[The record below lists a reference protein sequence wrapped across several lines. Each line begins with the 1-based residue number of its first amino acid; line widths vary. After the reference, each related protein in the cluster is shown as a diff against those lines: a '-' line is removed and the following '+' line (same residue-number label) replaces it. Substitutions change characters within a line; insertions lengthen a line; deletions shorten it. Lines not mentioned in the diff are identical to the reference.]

1 MRPNT
6 RVSLRRYVV
15 FRMEVQ
21 AYLSR
26 RIKQMIL
33 VTHACKPLQ
42 FNAKGLPRRGI
53 IIEDYSDE
61 IEALY
66 KFVEISAESDIP
78 LPVTWDAEGALKY
91 VRAVVENTLNHPILD
106 EEDIFRNGGDR

>member
-1 MRPNT
+1 
-6 RVSLRRYVV
+6 
-15 FRMEVQ
+15 MEVQ

-33 VTHACKPLQ
+33 VTHTRKPLQ
-42 FNAKGLPRRGI
+42 FNAKGLPRRGL

-66 KFVEISAESDIP
+66 KVVETTAESDIP
-78 LPVTWDAEGALKY
+78 LPATWDAEGALKY
-91 VRAVVENTLNHPILD
+91 VRALVENTLNHPIPD
-106 EEDIFRNGGDR
+106 DEDIFRNGGDR